1 MGRYRVAGS
10 YPVRG
15 RKPGQFLTADLDPR
29 EEARHIAAGRL
40 VPAPVKKRPA
50 RTTAPTPRPRLSESR

>member
-15 RKPGQFLTADLDPR
+15 RKPGQYLTADLDPR
-29 EEARHIAAGRL
+29 EEARHLAAGRL
-40 VPAPVKKRPA
+40 VPAPLKTRPPKR
-50 RTTAPTPRPRLSESR
+50 TAPKPRNADAR